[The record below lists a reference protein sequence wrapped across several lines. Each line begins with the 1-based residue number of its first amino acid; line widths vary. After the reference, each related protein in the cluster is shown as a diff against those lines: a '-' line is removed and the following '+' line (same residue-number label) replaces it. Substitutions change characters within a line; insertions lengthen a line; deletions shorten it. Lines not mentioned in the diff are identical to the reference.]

1 MTTTSLTL
9 SSVTTLPASRTQVG
23 GIGVLQ
29 SQLTRYEK
37 QLADWC
43 ACPSGKTAEGKRVI
57 AGLET
62 QAAAVRSRIK
72 QIDDAQGR
80 AAVSPPVPAR
90 SAQPLSTDALSLTG
104 NLIDVYA

>member
-62 QAAAVRSRIK
+62 QAALLPLAVIAQRLAGIEAHLQRSR
-72 QIDDAQGR
+72 AS
-80 AAVSPPVPAR
+80 VV
-90 SAQPLSTDALSLTG
+90 T
-104 NLIDVYA
+104 